1 MTTRRLYRE
10 DVYQDSSKAVV
21 LEIQEKDGFDVI
33 VTDQSVFFPDGGGQ
47 PCDTGYVEIGE
58 DFYAVTACYDESLEG
73 PVYHVTNAP
82 SGTFAVGDEVSLS
95 IDWSRRFVN
104 MQRHL
109 CEHML
114 SGAIYKLF
122 GGINRGF
129 HMGDEYVTIDIELD
143 EPGQGTRLL
152 TQEEIDLAE
161 TTVNWNIWMDLPVS
175 TTWFDSNEE
184 ASRMPLRKF
193 VPHEG
198 RISVVTVGSPDDPF
212 DCIACCGTHPST
224 TGQVGLLAIY
234 KTEANKGMTR
244 IYFDCG
250 ALALRR
256 LEEDSAVLSRIAV
269 SRSCSNQDLE
279 DRIAKED
286 ERNSELRA
294 RLASCSAYIKE
305 KEKAVLSEMIASGA
319 CGNSGDIE
327 GSNANGNSDGFS
339 KAPLRSRIFV
349 YENNL
354 LETGDL
360 LKLGFDVVDKLLS
373 SQLLLLVDSAT
384 CTLLLYTGT
393 KTEASDTMV
402 PEAETPDTNFSKDGA
417 ATSYNCGQ
425 LVSKNVKAYN
435 GKGGGRAD
443 NARASFASSKDLMD
457 FVNFL
462 KRELE

>member
-1 MTTRRLYRE
+1 M
-10 DVYQDSSKAVV
+10 

-47 PCDTGYVEIGE
+47 PCDTGYVEMGE

-256 LEEDSAVLSRIAV
+256 LEEDSATLSRIAV

-327 GSNANGNSDGFS
+327 GNNANGNSDGFS

-384 CTLLLYTGT
+384 CTLLLFTGT
-393 KTEASDTMV
+393 KV
-402 PEAETPDTNFSKDGA
+402 PEDDT
-417 ATSYNCGQ
+417 ATSYNCGE

-443 NARASFASSKDLMD
+443 NARASFANSKDMLD
-457 FVNFL
+457 FVDFL
-462 KRELE
+462 KKELE

>member
-256 LEEDSAVLSRIAV
+256 LEEDSATLSRIAV

-305 KEKAVLSEMIASGA
+305 KEKAVLSEMIACGA

-384 CTLLLYTGT
+384 CTLLLFTGT
-393 KTEASDTMV
+393 KNSNGN
-402 PEAETPDTNFSKDGA
+402 TPDGDASESKASGNTPA
-417 ATSYNCGQ
+417 PYNCGE

-443 NARASFASSKDLMD
+443 NARASFANSKDMLD
-457 FVNFL
+457 FVDFL
-462 KRELE
+462 KKELE

>member
-10 DVYQDSSKAVV
+10 DVYQDSNKAVV

-33 VTDQSVFFPDGGGQ
+33 VTDQSVFFPEGGGQ
-47 PCDTGYVEIGE
+47 PCDTGYVEMGE
-58 DFYAVTACYDESLEG
+58 DFYAVTACYDDSLEG

-82 SGTFAVGDEVSLS
+82 SGTFAVGDEVCLS
-95 IDWSRRFVN
+95 IDWTRRFVN

-143 EPGQGTRLL
+143 EPSQGTRLL

-198 RISVVTVGSPDDPF
+198 RISVVTVGSLDDPF

-256 LEEDSAVLSRIAV
+256 LEEDSSALSRIAV

-305 KEKAVLSEMIASGA
+305 KEKAVLSEMIAG
-319 CGNSGDIE
+319 GD
-327 GSNANGNSDGFS
+327 
-339 KAPLRSRIFV
+339 SRTIV
-349 YENNL
+349 YENKL

-384 CTLLLYTGT
+384 CTLLLFTGT
-393 KTEASDTMV
+393 KTEASDTKV
-402 PEAETPDTNFSKDGA
+402 LEAVAPDTNASESKASGNTPA
-417 ATSYNCGQ
+417 PYNCGQ
-425 LVSKNVKAYN
+425 LVSGNVKAYN

-443 NARASFASSKDLMD
+443 NARASFASSKDMMD
-457 FVNFL
+457 FVDFL
-462 KRELE
+462 KKELE

>member
-10 DVYQDSSKAVV
+10 DVYQDSNKAVV

-33 VTDQSVFFPDGGGQ
+33 VTDQSVFFPEGGGQ
-47 PCDTGYVEIGE
+47 PCDTGYVEMGE
-58 DFYAVTACYDESLEG
+58 DFYAVTACYDDSLEG

-95 IDWSRRFVN
+95 IDWTRRFVN

-122 GGINRGF
+122 GGVNRGF

-256 LEEDSAVLSRIAV
+256 LEEDSASLSRIAV

-286 ERNSELRA
+286 EKNSELRA

-305 KEKAVLSEMIASGA
+305 KEKAVLSEMIAG
-319 CGNSGDIE
+319 GD
-327 GSNANGNSDGFS
+327 
-339 KAPLRSRIFV
+339 SRTIV
-349 YENNL
+349 YENKL

-384 CTLLLYTGT
+384 CTLLLFTGT
-393 KTEASDTMV
+393 KNSNGN
-402 PEAETPDTNFSKDGA
+402 TPDGDASESKASGNTPA
-417 ATSYNCGQ
+417 PYNCGQ
-425 LVSKNVKAYN
+425 LVSGNVKAYN

-443 NARASFASSKDLMD
+443 NARASFASSKDMMD
-457 FVNFL
+457 FVDFL
-462 KRELE
+462 KKECEG

>member
-10 DVYQDSSKAVV
+10 DVYQDSNKAVV

-33 VTDQSVFFPDGGGQ
+33 VTDQSVFFPEGGGQ
-47 PCDTGYVEIGE
+47 PCDTGYVEMGE
-58 DFYAVTACYDESLEG
+58 DFYAVTACYDDSLEG

-95 IDWSRRFVN
+95 IDWTRRFVN

-122 GGINRGF
+122 GGVNRGF
-129 HMGDEYVTIDIELD
+129 HMGDEYVAIDIELD

-175 TTWFDSNEE
+175 TTWFESNEE
-184 ASRMPLRKF
+184 AARMPLRKF

-198 RISVVTVGSPDDPF
+198 RISVVTVGSLDDPF

-256 LEEDSAVLSRIAV
+256 LEEDSASLSRIAV

-279 DRIAKED
+279 GRIAKED
-286 ERNSELRA
+286 EKNSELRA

-305 KEKAVLSEMIASGA
+305 KEKAVLSEMIAGE
-319 CGNSGDIE
+319 D
-327 GSNANGNSDGFS
+327 
-339 KAPLRSRIFV
+339 SRTIV
-349 YENNL
+349 YENKL

-384 CTLLLYTGT
+384 CTLLLFTGT
-393 KTEASDTMV
+393 KNSNGN
-402 PEAETPDTNFSKDGA
+402 TPDGDVSESKASGNTPA
-417 ATSYNCGQ
+417 PYNCGQ
-425 LVSKNVKAYN
+425 IVSKNVKAYN

-443 NARASFASSKDLMD
+443 NARASFTSSKDMMD
-457 FVNFL
+457 FVDFL
-462 KRELE
+462 KKELE

>member
-10 DVYQDSSKAVV
+10 DVYQDSNKAVV

-33 VTDQSVFFPDGGGQ
+33 VTDQSVFFPEGGGQ
-47 PCDTGYVEIGE
+47 PCDTGYVEMGE
-58 DFYAVTACYDESLEG
+58 DFYAVTACYDDSLEG

-95 IDWSRRFVN
+95 IDWTRRFVN

-122 GGINRGF
+122 GGINKGF

-175 TTWFDSNEE
+175 TTWFESNGE
-184 ASRMPLRKF
+184 AARMPLRKF

-256 LEEDSAVLSRIAV
+256 LEEDSASLSRIAV

-279 DRIAKED
+279 GRIAKED
-286 ERNSELRA
+286 EKNSELRA
-294 RLASCSAYIKE
+294 SLASCSAYIKE
-305 KEKAVLSEMIASGA
+305 KEKAVLSEMIAGE
-319 CGNSGDIE
+319 D
-327 GSNANGNSDGFS
+327 
-339 KAPLRSRIFV
+339 SRTIV
-349 YENNL
+349 YENKL

-384 CTLLLYTGT
+384 CTLLLFTGT
-393 KTEASDTMV
+393 KTEASDTKV
-402 PEAETPDTNFSKDGA
+402 LEAVAPDTNASESKASGN
-417 ATSYNCGQ
+417 TPVPYNCGE

-443 NARASFASSKDLMD
+443 NARASFTSSKDLLD
-457 FVNFL
+457 FVDFL
-462 KRELE
+462 KKECEG

>member
-10 DVYQDSSKAVV
+10 DVYQDSNKAVV

-33 VTDQSVFFPDGGGQ
+33 ATDQSVFFPEGGGQ

-58 DFYAVTACYDESLEG
+58 DFYAITACYDDSLEG

-175 TTWFDSNEE
+175 TTWFESNEE

-256 LEEDSAVLSRIAV
+256 LEEDSAALSRIAV

-305 KEKAVLSEMIASGA
+305 KEKAVLSEMIAGE
-319 CGNSGDIE
+319 D
-327 GSNANGNSDGFS
+327 
-339 KAPLRSRIFV
+339 SRIFV

-360 LKLGFDVVDKLLS
+360 LKLGFDVVDKFLP
-373 SQLLLLVDSAT
+373 SQLLLLADSAT

-393 KTEASDTMV
+393 KASNGN
-402 PEAETPDTNFSKDGA
+402 TPDGDASESKASGNTPA
-417 ATSYNCGQ
+417 QFNCGQ

-443 NARASFASSKDLMD
+443 NARASFASSKDMMD
-457 FVNFL
+457 FVDFL
-462 KRELE
+462 KKELE